1 MSIKELSVSNSFS
14 NGGNVYGPI
23 DIYAKTVHSLELDV
37 NSIDAVGA
45 NIGGILNASIVIANS
60 LTATTSAS
68 LNRPFISESTSARS
82 TVTFGGTGDVTLTPA
97 QFVGGIFVVKAATG
111 NVTVPD
117 LATLDTYMG
126 TTGTAGPVIYIDII
140 NQDHVNG
147 HTLIEQNGNVIN
159 IQKPG
164 AAGAQSYQRYYFAK
178 FGAGLFWTS
187 INAS

>member
-23 DIYAKTVHSLELDV
+23 DIYAKVVHSLGLDV
-37 NSIDAVGA
+37 NNIDTVGA
-45 NIGGILNASIVIANS
+45 TVSGILNAQIILAGTI
-60 LTATTSAS
+60 TATTSCS
-68 LNRPFISESTSARS
+68 LNRPFISESSSSRS
-82 TVTFGGTGDVTLTPA
+82 KVTFGPAGDVTLTPQ

-117 LATLDTYMG
+117 LASLDTYLG
-126 TTGTAGPVIYIDII
+126 TTGTAGQVIYCDII
-140 NQDHVNG
+140 NQDGVSAHV
-147 HTLIEQNGNVIN
+147 LIEQNGTFHP

-164 AAGAQSYQRYYFAK
+164 AAGGTSYQRYYFEKAAPG
-178 FGAGLFWTS
+178 FFWTC